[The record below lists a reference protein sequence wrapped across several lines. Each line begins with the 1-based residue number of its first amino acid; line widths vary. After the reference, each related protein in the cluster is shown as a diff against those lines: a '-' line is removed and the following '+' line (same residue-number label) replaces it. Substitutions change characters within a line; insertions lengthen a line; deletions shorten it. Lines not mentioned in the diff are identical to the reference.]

1 MDENGKKNELLTLP
15 YDKSTLFLL
24 IDNWKLKGETLEYLT
39 EDKIE
44 QMRLGV
50 GLGEQTPVKRG
61 RI

>member
-1 MDENGKKNELLTLP
+1 MEKKELLTLT
-15 YDKSTLFLL
+15 YNKSTLFLL

-39 EDKIE
+39 KDKIE
-44 QMRLGV
+44 QTHLGV